1 VALWR
6 GDDPEVFTATISAAA
21 EQLRVQPS
29 AVEKDYWICEVL
41 RTIVATHR
49 EEIVFKGGTSL
60 EKLRIIQRFSE
71 DLDLLVIGEYP
82 SKHAAKRALKAMLGS
97 AATITGGECTNRE
110 SGGTLGTLYSKAYL
124 ELPLEFSDSSGGF
137 ADPRSVLIELGQ
149 TGGPSP
155 ALNATVESLLS
166 RVLDGAVAGD
176 WDDLKPFEVTILH
189 PGRTLIEK
197 LFRVNNFV
205 VDPGQRD
212 TPHGWPRIG
221 RQFYDI
227 WALLGESSVTG
238 LLTDRVQFGEILES
252 VLKVSEHFMAD
263 QPVPMGGFAAS
274 AAFDVAGEF
283 AAALSKEHDTAM
295 GTLYYGSDA
304 PTFEDVLDR
313 VHSSAKLL
321 NPER

>member
-1 VALWR
+1 MN
-6 GDDPEVFTATISAAA
+6 AAA

-71 DLDLLVIGEYP
+71 DLDLLVVGEYP

-97 AATITGGECTNRE
+97 AAATTGGECTDRE

-124 ELPLEFSDSSGGF
+124 ELPLEFSASSGGL

-149 TGGPSP
+149 AGGPRP

-176 WDDLKPFEVTILH
+176 WDDLKPFAVTILH

-205 VDPGQRD
+205 VDPGRRD

-227 WALLGESSVTG
+227 WALLGESSVTE

-252 VLKVSEHFMAD
+252 VLEVSEHFIAD
-263 QPVPMGGFAAS
+263 QPVPIGGFAAS

-295 GTLYYGSDA
+295 GTLYYGTDA

>member
-1 VALWR
+1 
-6 GDDPEVFTATISAAA
+6 
-21 EQLRVQPS
+21 
-29 AVEKDYWICEVL
+29 
-41 RTIVATHR
+41 
-49 EEIVFKGGTSL
+49 
-60 EKLRIIQRFSE
+60 
-71 DLDLLVIGEYP
+71 
-82 SKHAAKRALKAMLGS
+82 
-97 AATITGGECTNRE
+97 
-110 SGGTLGTLYSKAYL
+110 
-124 ELPLEFSDSSGGF
+124 
-137 ADPRSVLIELGQ
+137 VLIELGQ

-205 VDPGQRD
+205 VDPGRRD